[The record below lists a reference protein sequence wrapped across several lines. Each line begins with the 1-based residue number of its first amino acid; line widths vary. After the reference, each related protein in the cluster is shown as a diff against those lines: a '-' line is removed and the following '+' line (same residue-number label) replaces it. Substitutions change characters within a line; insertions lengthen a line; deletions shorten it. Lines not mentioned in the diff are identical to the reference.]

1 MKENCLNI
9 VCVRG
14 YGVEW
19 RCIAAGALV
28 FVFLVTRHLTVLH
41 YPTFQI
47 FTRSSVSVLLKYFSQ
62 DVISSEI
69 TLVNQV
75 LEALISYLQSFT
87 GDAYN
92 DVKFTKSFNF

>member
-69 TLVNQV
+69 TLVN
-75 LEALISYLQSFT
+75 LEALISYLLSFT